1 MSQYIAVESIS
12 IFTAGELLAIAN
24 GSTGQSY
31 QGARFTDFNLGHI
44 TVWMNGTEI
53 TSWSDTANHLPGG
66 VLDGHI
72 AVQVHMGNRW
82 IEGGKHRFRNIAIRE
97 L

>member
-1 MSQYIAVESIS
+1 
-12 IFTAGELLAIAN
+12 
-24 GSTGQSY
+24 
-31 QGARFTDFNLGHI
+31 
-44 TVWMNGTEI
+44 MNGTQI
-53 TSWSDTANHLPGG
+53 TSWTDTTNHLPGG
-66 VLDGHI
+66 VQDGHI